1 MLPAA
6 TEMVCAL
13 GASELLVGRSH
24 ECDFPPEIRKLP
36 ACTESKINTGNTASS
51 AEINRQIKELQ
62 NGTQPEG
69 DKSLYR
75 LDAPK
80 IKELQPD
87 IIITQGQ
94 CDVCAVSL
102 REVEEMIGNWPGN
115 RPEILSLAPARMAEI
130 WDGIRRVAN
139 ALNIE
144 EHGREVLRAL
154 KNRVVSIIEK
164 TCVVTKRPSVACIE
178 WIEPLMA
185 AGNWVPELVELVG
198 GANVLD
204 QAGKHS
210 AWMDGEALL
219 KVDPEIIVLMPC
231 GFDLNRVRSE
241 ATALVRH
248 PVWTKLEAVKKKRVY
263 LTDGNAYFN
272 RPGPRIVESL
282 EILAEII
289 WPEKFKFGHKGWEL
303 MRS

>member
-1 MLPAA
+1 
-6 TEMVCAL
+6 MVCAL
-13 GASELLVGRSH
+13 GAGELLVGRSH
-24 ECDFPPEIRKLP
+24 ECDFPPEVRKLP
-36 ACTESKINTGNTASS
+36 ACTESKINAGNADNS
-51 AEINRQIKELQ
+51 AEINRQVKELQ
-62 NGTQPEG
+62 SSAQPNG
-69 DKSLYR
+69 DRSLYR
-75 LDAPK
+75 LDAAK
-80 IKELQPD
+80 MKELQPD

-102 REVEEMIGNWPGN
+102 QEVEELIGNWSGN
-115 RPEILSLAPARMAEI
+115 RPEILSLAPARLADI
-130 WDGIRRVAN
+130 WDDIRRVAN
-139 ALNIE
+139 ALDME
-144 EHGREVLRAL
+144 ERGRDVLRAL
-154 KNRVVSIIEK
+154 KNRVVGVIEK

-185 AGNWVPELVELVG
+185 AGNWVPELVELAG
-198 GANVLD
+198 GANALG

-210 AWMDGEALL
+210 AWMEWEALL
-219 KVDPEIIVLMPC
+219 KVDPEIVVLMPC

-241 ATALVRH
+241 ASALARH
-248 PVWTKLEAVKKKRVY
+248 PGWSKLDAVKKKRVY